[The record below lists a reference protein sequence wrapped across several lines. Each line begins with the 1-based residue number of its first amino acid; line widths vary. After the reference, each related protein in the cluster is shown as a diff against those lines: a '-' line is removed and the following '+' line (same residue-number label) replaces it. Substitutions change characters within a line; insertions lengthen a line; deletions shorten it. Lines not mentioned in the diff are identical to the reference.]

1 MIHRFVYLS
10 VCTLFLFSACAT
22 KKVFLAPPSVQIE
35 EIEGYA
41 SLRVTTDQKTARSR
55 VSFLFLLPSKGRIE
69 VFDPLGKV
77 HYQLFIMDGEA
88 YFVIPAKKVYWKG
101 QEEKILEKLFGFY
114 LSLSDVVGLMSGYW
128 SNSGQEKIREGV
140 DSWIFLKN
148 RKGWI
153 QSGQSG
159 EFTFEVQ
166 EFFGQTQWVQD
177 VVFFHPQTEGRLKIL
192 DVNFNQPVPKEAF
205 VASFTKR
212 YSQKTWEEIRE
223 MLSNAR

>member
-1 MIHRFVYLS
+1 MIHRFVSFS

-22 KKVFLAPPSVQIE
+22 QKVLLAPPSDQIE

-41 SLRVTTDQKTARSR
+41 SLRVTTHQKTARSR
-55 VSFLFLLPSKGRIE
+55 VSFLFSLPSKGRIE

-77 HYQLFIMDGEA
+77 HYQLFIVQGEA

-128 SNSGQEKIREGV
+128 PSSGQEKTREGMA
-140 DSWIFLKN
+140 SWVFLKN

-153 QSGQSG
+153 QSGKSG
-159 EFTFEVQ
+159 EFTFKVQ
-166 EFFGQTQWVQD
+166 EFFGQTQWVQE

-192 DVNFNQPVPKEAF
+192 DVNFNQPVPEEAF
-205 VASFTKR
+205 VTSFTKR

-223 MLSNAR
+223 ILSNAR